1 VQIDDASPVLSAPP
15 PHLLY
20 SPGMEPTLRERVLR
34 HARFGEEIRGY
45 FRSRGYAEVDTPI
58 LSPCLIPE
66 PAIEVFQTEYLPPR
80 GAPRQMWLAPS
91 PELWM
96 KRLLASGSG
105 NIFQVSRSFRNCDW
119 GGPHH
124 NPEFRLLEWYT
135 VGAGYLDS
143 IEVTEELFSHLL
155 AAGAASRPAG
165 ELSPPFRRLTMEEAF
180 RDLAR
185 IDLGRCQDAGS
196 LSAEAARRGVAL
208 EGSPTWEQ
216 AFHITF
222 LTLVEPRLPR
232 DRPLV
237 LLDYPALVPT
247 TARRKAGT
255 PWAERWELFV
265 DGVEIANVYT
275 EETDPAALAVLI
287 RQERVRRES
296 CRTSHEVDEGFAGVF
311 PAGFPDCTG
320 AALGMD
326 RLEMVF
332 AAEKSLEGV
341 ILFPFSAILAGQS
354 EPHD

>member
-1 VQIDDASPVLSAPP
+1 MESA
-15 PHLLY
+15 
-20 SPGMEPTLRERVLR
+20 LRTRLLR
-34 HARFGEEIRGY
+34 HARFSAEVRGY
-45 FRSRGYAEVDTPI
+45 FRSRGYAEVETPV
-58 LSPCLIPE
+58 LSPYLIPE
-66 PAIEVFQTEYLPPR
+66 PAIEVFQTEYLPAR
-80 GAPRQMWLAPS
+80 GAPRPMWLAPS

-135 VGAGYLDS
+135 VGAGCLQS

-155 AAGAASRPAG
+155 AAGTALRPGG
-165 ELSPPFRRLTMEEAF
+165 ELAPPFRRLSMEEAF
-180 RDLAR
+180 RDLAK
-185 IDLGRCQDAGS
+185 IDLAGCQDAES
-196 LSAEAARRGVAL
+196 LRAEAVRRGVAL

-216 AFHITF
+216 TFHILF

-275 EETDPAALAVLI
+275 EETDAAALAALV
-287 RQERVRRES
+287 RHERARRRDS
-296 CRTSHEVDEGFAGVF
+296 RTSHDVDEGFAAVF
-311 PAGFPDCTG
+311 PAGFPPCTG

-332 AAEKSLEGV
+332 RAEKSLEGV
-341 ILFPFSAILAGQS
+341 ILFPFSAIVGGQS
-354 EPHD
+354 EPHA